1 MKLLVISNM
10 YPSDKDPVYGVF
22 VKNFFDYIEAHNQ
35 GGRTELIAIK
45 GRDKSRIKNVWNYL
59 KFYTKIFFSCVFRRW
74 DLIYVHTITFPTVSL
89 RAAFLFRNLPL
100 AFNIHG
106 SDLITHSKLAEI
118 LKKMCFP
125 LLRRSKLIVV
135 PSMVFKKVLVDEV
148 AQIEE
153 KNVYVSPSGGVNTQ
167 LFVPTVKQEVNT
179 IVLGFVSH
187 IIAMKGWRL
196 FIEAIDKLR
205 QKGYNVKGIMA
216 GNGSEE
222 KELKEI
228 LKTEGFQGVVS
239 YLGGIPQQDLPEVYN
254 QFDLFVF
261 PTMFC
266 ESLGLVGLEAMAC
279 GVPVVAS
286 NQGGP
291 TEYVKHEVNGFLFE
305 QGNVDNLVMQIE
317 RYIKQNKEEKKQMSD
332 KVRETALN
340 YDSETVL
347 CNLYNKIT
355 SLT

>member
-22 VKNFFDYIEAHNQ
+22 VKNFFDYVEAHNQ
-35 GGRTELIAIK
+35 GGRTKLIAIK
-45 GRDKSRIKNVWNYL
+45 GRDKSRIKNVWSYL
-59 KFYTKIFFSCVFRRW
+59 RFYTEIFCSCVFRRW
-74 DLIYVHTITFPTVSL
+74 DLVYVHTITFPTVSL
-89 RAAFLFRNLPL
+89 RAASMFRNLSL

-125 LLRRSKLIVV
+125 LLRRAKLIVV
-135 PSMVFKKVLVDEV
+135 PSTVFKQILVDEV

-153 KNVYVSPSGGVNTQ
+153 KNVYVSPSGGVDTQ
-167 LFVPTVKQEVNT
+167 LFVPIVKQKGNT

-196 FIEAIDKLR
+196 FIEAIEKLR

-222 KELKEI
+222 NELREL
-228 LKTEGFQGVVS
+228 LKTGAYQEIIS
-239 YLGGIPQQDLPEVYN
+239 YIGGIPQQDLPQIYN

-261 PTMFC
+261 PTLFC

-279 GVPVVAS
+279 GVPVVGS
-286 NQGGP
+286 DKGGL
-291 TEYVKHEVNGFLFE
+291 TEYVKHEENGFLFK
-305 QGNVDNLVMQIE
+305 QGNVKDLVKQVESYMNLSQ
-317 RYIKQNKEEKKQMSD
+317 KEKEGMSY
-332 KVRETALN
+332 KARETSLYFN
-340 YDSETVL
+340 SETVL
-347 CNLYNKIT
+347 WKLYDKLKGIV
-355 SLT
+355 